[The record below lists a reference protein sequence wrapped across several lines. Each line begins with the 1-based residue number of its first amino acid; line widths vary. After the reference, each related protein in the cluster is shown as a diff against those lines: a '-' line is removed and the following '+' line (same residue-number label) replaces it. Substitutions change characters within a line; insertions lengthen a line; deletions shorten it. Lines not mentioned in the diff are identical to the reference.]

1 METSKRINSKER
13 QQVGADKCNIKME
26 LLMRILRIEAWV
38 VLD

>member
-1 METSKRINSKER
+1 METSKRINKER

-26 LLMRILRIEAWV
+26 WLMQIMRVEDWV